1 MEPSKCYDH
10 IWLVPERVILSTLVG
25 KTTLD
30 DIAGSDKEVLAMLDV
45 GTPPIHIIVDCTNL
59 ESVPVN
65 LTQVIAR
72 MTHLHD
78 PNLGN
83 VVAFGVNRWVRF
95 MASAIFPF
103 TKTHLQFVNTQEE
116 ALASIKQLDDTIE

>member
-25 KTTLD
+25 VSTLK
-30 DIAGSDKEVLAMLDV
+30 DIELSNEEVLDMLNA

-59 ESVPVN
+59 ESIPVN
-65 LTQVIAR
+65 LTQVISR

-103 TKTHLQFVNTQEE
+103 TKTQIHFVNSRKE
-116 ALASIKQLDDTIE
+116 AITSIKQLDDTIE